1 MKLALK
7 SIIVVLGFLL
17 IVGSTHIADYLP
29 QAPLKEFFL
38 YSIGLVL
45 IIIGVF
51 NLKSR
56 SLK

>member
-7 SIIVVLGFLL
+7 SIIVLFGFML
-17 IVGSTHIADYLP
+17 IVGSTHIEDYLP
-29 QAPLKEFFL
+29 QIPLKEFFL
-38 YSIGLVL
+38 YSIGLAL

-51 NLKSR
+51 NLKTR